1 VIEIDWKPDE
11 RTLRKFGISM
21 LILCSVVSLVLVSRS
36 HAVAAGVFIGLA
48 AYCGITLVVFKHALR
63 PLYGFWMA
71 VAWLL
76 GKIISPLVL
85 GAIYYGVITPIGLVL
100 RLVGHDKLNLK
111 KPEGQ
116 SCWHD
121 IPARA
126 HVAEKNFERQ
136 F

>member
-1 VIEIDWKPDE
+1 MIAIDWKPDE

-21 LILCSVVSLVLVSRS
+21 LILCALFSGVLWLKGHAFAAAVFCGLAVYSVVMMLL
-36 HAVAAGVFIGLA
+36 
-48 AYCGITLVVFKHALR
+48 CKPALR

-85 GAIYYGVITPIGLVL
+85 GFVYYGVITPTGLVL
-100 RLVGHDKLNLK
+100 KLTGHDKLRLK
-111 KPEGQ
+111 KPAGE
-116 SCWHD
+116 SHWSL
-121 IPARA
+121 IPDRVEASERT
-126 HVAEKNFERQ
+126 HERQ

>member
-21 LILCSVVSLVLVSRS
+21 LILCSVFSAVLFFRN
-36 HAVAAGVFIGLA
+36 HAIAAGIFIGLA
-48 AYCGITLVVFKHALR
+48 AYCGITLLVFKRALR

-71 VAWLL
+71 IAWLL

-85 GAIYYGVITPIGLVL
+85 GLIYYGVITPIGLAL
-100 RLVGHDKLNLK
+100 RLTGHDKLQLK
-111 KPEGQ
+111 KPAGP
-116 SCWHD
+116 SYWHD
-121 IPARA
+121 IPQRTDTDG
-126 HVAEKNFERQ
+126 KGFERQ